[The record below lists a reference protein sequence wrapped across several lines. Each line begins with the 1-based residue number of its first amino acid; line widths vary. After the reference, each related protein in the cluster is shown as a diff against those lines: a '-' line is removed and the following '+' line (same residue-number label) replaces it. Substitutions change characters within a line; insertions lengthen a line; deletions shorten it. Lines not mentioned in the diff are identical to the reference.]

1 MKEVCFELAT
11 GWGTYYQLDIDD
23 GQGNIPREI
32 KSMGNH
38 YEVFFAHNKFSVK
51 VHSVAYAKFGDY
63 EKIKQEKQ
71 PAVLELV
78 RGG

>member
-1 MKEVCFELAT
+1 MKECFMLQT
-11 GWGTYYQLDIDD
+11 GWNTFYELDKDD

-38 YEVFFAHNKFSVK
+38 YEVFFTHNQFSVK
-51 VHSVAYAKFGDY
+51 VHSVAYAKFGDWQKLKPK
-63 EKIKQEKQ
+63 E
-71 PAVLELV
+71 PTVLELV

>member
-1 MKEVCFELAT
+1 MLQT
-11 GWGTYYQLDIDD
+11 GWNTFYELDKDD

-38 YEVFFAHNKFSVK
+38 YEVFFTHNQFSVK
-51 VHSVAYAKFGDY
+51 VHSVAYAKFGDWAKLKPK
-63 EKIKQEKQ
+63 E
-71 PAVLELV
+71 PTVLELV